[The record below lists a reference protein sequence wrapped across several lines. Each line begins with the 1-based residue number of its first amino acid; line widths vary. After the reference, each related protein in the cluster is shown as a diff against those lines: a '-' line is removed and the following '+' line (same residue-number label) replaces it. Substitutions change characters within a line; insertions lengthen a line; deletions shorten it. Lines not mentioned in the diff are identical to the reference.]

1 MVASAPSP
9 TRTAAVVAS
18 PRLRSVELFA
28 GGGGM
33 ALGLHEA
40 GFDHSLLVEFDPKAC
55 DTLLHNA
62 QTWENTTNSSM
73 PWSKNSIVCQDVR
86 ALNLGSSE
94 WQSLDLLAGGPPC
107 QPFSL
112 GGIHAG
118 MDDQRN
124 MFPAAL
130 QIVRHCMPKLVLFEN
145 VAGLLRKSFAPYFDY
160 VIMQLRDPF
169 CVAKADEPWQD
180 HAARLASG
188 RKAKDTVGYH
198 VTRQLVNAADFGIP
212 QQRKRIIL
220 MAVRTDL
227 AESPLPE
234 IAATHSEAALLYS
247 QTVSGEYW
255 QRHNIAPPPDGRYT
269 RGETTNLQGELDIAE
284 SLPWQTIRDALNG
297 LPTPIDGLNH
307 PHFKNHMGVP
317 GARAYP
323 GHTGSEFDRPS
334 KTIKAGVHG
343 VCGGEAM
350 IRFADGSLRYMTV
363 RESARIQTFPDDY
376 EFRGARSHAMR
387 HIGNAVPVKLAQ
399 AIGLHMRFHT
409 GI

>member
-1 MVASAPSP
+1 VDM
-9 TRTAAVVAS
+9 

-55 DTLLHNA
+55 DTLRHNA
-62 QTWENTTNSSM
+62 QTWERLTNISP
-73 PWSKNSIVCQDVR
+73 PWREGTIACEDVR
-86 ALNLGSSE
+86 SLNLNSPE
-94 WQSLDLLAGGPPC
+94 WRSLDLLAGGPPC

-124 MFPAAL
+124 MFPVAL
-130 QIVRHCMPKLVLFEN
+130 EIVRHCMPKLVLFEN

-160 VIMQLRDPF
+160 VLMQLRNPSRE
-169 CVAKADEPWQD
+169 AKPDETWVE
-180 HAARLASG
+180 HAARLQG
-188 RKAKDTVGYH
+188 EKRPKGTIGYH
-198 VTRQLVNAADFGIP
+198 VTRQLINAANFGIP
-212 QQRKRIIL
+212 QQRKRVIL

-234 IAATHSEAALLYS
+234 IAATHSEEALHYS
-247 QTVSGEYW
+247 QAVSGEYW
-255 QRHNIAPPPDGRYT
+255 ERHGIAPPKDGPYT
-269 RGETTNLQGELDIAE
+269 WSQTKTMQGEFAIAS
-284 SLPWQTIRDALNG
+284 SLPWQTIRDALHGLPVPTNG
-297 LPTPIDGLNH
+297 LDH
-307 PHFKNHMGVP
+307 PHFKNHVGVP
-317 GARAYP
+317 GARSYP
-323 GHTGSEFDRPS
+323 GHTGSDFDRPS

-350 IRFADGSLRYMTV
+350 IRFTDGSLRYMTV

-376 EFRGARSHAMR
+376 VFPGARSHAMR
-387 HIGNAVPVKLAQ
+387 QIGNAVPVKLAQ
-399 AIGLHMRFHT
+399 AIGQHLRFHA

>member
-1 MVASAPSP
+1 
-9 TRTAAVVAS
+9 
-18 PRLRSVELFA
+18 
-28 GGGGM
+28 M

-40 GFDHSLLVEFDPKAC
+40 GFDHSLLVEFEPKAC

-62 QTWENTTNSSM
+62 QTWEDSSISSM
-73 PWSKNSIVCQDVR
+73 PWSQDSVICQDVR
-86 ALNLGSSE
+86 ALDLGASE

-112 GGIHAG
+112 GGVHAG
-118 MDDQRN
+118 MDDRRN

-130 QIVRHCMPKLVLFEN
+130 QIVRLCMPKLVLFEN

-169 CVAKADEPWQD
+169 REAKAHESWQD
-180 HAARLASG
+180 HAARLAHG
-188 RKAKDTVGYH
+188 RRAKANVGYH

-212 QQRKRIIL
+212 QQRKRVIL

-227 AESPLPE
+227 AEGPLPK
-234 IAATHSEAALLYS
+234 IVATHSEAALHYS
-247 QTVSGEYW
+247 QTVTREYW
-255 QRHNIAPPPDGRYT
+255 QRHGIASPSDGRSA
-269 RGETTNLQGELDIAE
+269 RGEAANLQGELELAGA
-284 SLPWQTIRDALNG
+284 LPWQTIRDALHG
-297 LPTPIDGLNH
+297 LPTPIDGRNH
-307 PHFKNHMGVP
+307 PQFKNHVGVP

-323 GHTGSEFDRPS
+323 GHTGSDFDRPS

-399 AIGLHMRFHT
+399 AIGLHMRFHA